1 MTDVEEVLRDELRR
15 LETRCGEIRELLSD
29 IQWKR
34 YNREHGVHASTAVV
48 VRPWTKQPRKPAIS
62 NVDLNGTARYLH
74 KASVVGA

>member
-34 YNREHGVHASTAVV
+34 YNREHNVKPAITGT
-48 VRPWTKQPRKPAIS
+48 VRPWTKAPRKPAIS
-62 NVDLNGTARYLH
+62 NVQLNGTAPCLH
-74 KASVVGA
+74 KASVIVA